1 MFGIIVQQGQRLGQ
15 KTELHVFLLTAGP
28 EFCLALPTIAV
39 DDVHHL
45 SELSMG
51 SVRTADV
58 LWKASDDELVEEN
71 DADKTKLEYRLT
83 TALPHRDKNSAG
95 QQERKE
101 FLPCAST
108 EAKHFEE
115 FGLGV
120 RLFFPNEAV
129 REFHKLRLLDEFRDE
144 KTQGRRN
151 KNPPLRRAAKY
162 QGVFPQEEA
171 LDERHLTHV

>member
-58 LWKASDDELVEEN
+58 LWKASDDELVEERESSHRKRHWTSVISRTS
-71 DADKTKLEYRLT
+71 DKR
-83 TALPHRDKNSAG
+83 PFR
-95 QQERKE
+95 
-101 FLPCAST
+101 
-108 EAKHFEE
+108 
-115 FGLGV
+115 
-120 RLFFPNEAV
+120 
-129 REFHKLRLLDEFRDE
+129 LRLC
-144 KTQGRRN
+144 
-151 KNPPLRRAAKY
+151 
-162 QGVFPQEEA
+162 GVGVNQK
-171 LDERHLTHV
+171 L